1 MIIIFLYSDDSRT
14 IVGNEFLDDQNFS
27 ENNLWIN
34 EMALFIFTIGFLTL
48 AYIVLRLIKKE
59 R

>member
-1 MIIIFLYSDDSRT
+1 MART
-14 IVGNEFLDDQNFS
+14 VIGNEFLDDQSFD

-34 EMALFIFTIGFLTL
+34 ELALFLFTIGFLTL